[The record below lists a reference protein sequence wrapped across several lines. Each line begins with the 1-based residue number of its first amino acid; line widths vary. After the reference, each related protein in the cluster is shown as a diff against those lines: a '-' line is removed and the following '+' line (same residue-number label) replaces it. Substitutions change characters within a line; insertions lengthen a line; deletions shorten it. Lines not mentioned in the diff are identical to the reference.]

1 MGINT
6 QVNIM
11 AEKLIIDLKKFK
23 HQDVSSIR
31 CSYKHHPENNG
42 LKDLLEKIYFSL
54 VCRKCTAA
62 PCVSACP
69 QDALEKVATD
79 NSEKD
84 VLQRANMLCTGCG
97 TCAIACPFGTVYT
110 DLIPYVNDVCD
121 LCKGRLSN
129 GEKPLCVQTAPD
141 GAIEYKEIQLDG
153 DMTEVFEGIVVK
165 VPAGTLWEPFLNKA

>member
-1 MGINT
+1 
-6 QVNIM
+6 M

-23 HQDVSSIR
+23 HQDTSSVR
-31 CSYKHHPENNG
+31 CSYKHHPQNNG
-42 LKDLLEKIYFSL
+42 IKELLEKIYFSL

-69 QDALEKVATD
+69 QNALEKVSTG
-79 NSEKD
+79 NSEKEE
-84 VLQRANMLCTGCG
+84 LHRATMLCTGCG

-121 LCKGRLSN
+121 LCKGRL
-129 GEKPLCVQTAPD
+129 GDGQIPLCVQTAPD
-141 GAIEYKEIQLDG
+141 NAIEYKQVDVKD
-153 DMTEVFEGIVVK
+153 DMVELFDGIVVK